1 MCYIVLQD
9 WCIDHGYTELSPYAG
24 VSGRAEVEAR
34 AAAGQEGLEGSGAEE
49 QGEEYQYDDDYQE
62 Y

>member
-1 MCYIVLQD
+1 MQSISCYTDAQD

-24 VSGRAEVEAR
+24 VSGRAEER
-34 AAAGQEGLEGSGAEE
+34 TAAAQEEDLEGSGEE
-49 QGEEYQYDDDYQE
+49 YLYDEEYQEE